1 MSVVYGHVG
10 EFPDFPVETFGL
22 TCCYS
27 TRNGKN
33 KREVEEEEEKVLE
46 KKVNYVFVRI
56 SETCSSEKTVF
67 TFTFLRNLRMSPI
80 S

>member
-1 MSVVYGHVG
+1 MSMKLASAANTFCMSVVYGHVG

-33 KREVEEEEEKVLE
+33 KRKEQEEEEKGLE
-46 KKVNYVFVRI
+46 KKGNYVFVRI
-56 SETCSSEKTVF
+56 SETG
-67 TFTFLRNLRMSPI
+67 
-80 S
+80 